1 MNYFLC
7 ELIRQTL
14 ACTTAS
20 KMAAS
25 LPPTHPPPCE
35 HCLLQPAVGKHIAG
49 ENMVEY
55 VMEHRRCP
63 YDLAEWLKWRGTVVF
78 FPPTGFSVENKSA
91 LLRKTALVL

>member
-25 LPPTHPPPCE
+25 APPPCE
-35 HCLLQPAVGKHIAG
+35 YCLLQLAVGKHTAG

-63 YDLAEWLKWRGTVVF
+63 YEFAEWLKWYCYVF
-78 FPPTGFSVENKSA
+78 SPTGFSVENKSA
-91 LLRKTALVL
+91 LLRKTALAL